1 MENLHILLLR
11 LGRSWADASMNQTHA
26 LCEAPWNLIPFL
38 RRHSKTLHLKVQQ
51 RLRLPPTLQEG
62 HRNWGLEEHQPPWPS
77 ALQGRVRSAM
87 RGTASSGAVTGKR
100 EPRLNGT
107 KWQSA
112 SSPGRRGF
120 RRDPAVRPVKL
131 REEAHTQGQQKSR
144 TGPCPCRGFGR
155 FADALTVG
163 PKTLHPRQPLEF
175 PTPKGDKGAKEKLP
189 GAGARSA
196 RPPQLRT
203 WESRG
208 AVARRGA
215 NPPPPNSGTGST
227 LTGVEPPERRGA
239 GGRFLWGPARVQSNP
254 NFSRPL
260 SPAAAGARA
269 QTKSAAWP
277 PRRHCPFGPLGGR
290 ELRPCGLPARAGPHF
305 PSVCGL
311 PAAATAPAKAN
322 AAATRAAATTTARPG
337 TRRGLMLSS
346 AEPPPLWAS
355 RASEILHIRGPAP
368 SPAPY

>member
-1 MENLHILLLR
+1 
-11 LGRSWADASMNQTHA
+11 QTSGGGT
-26 LCEAPWNLIPFL
+26 
-38 RRHSKTLHLKVQQ
+38 HSGPTKSSY
-51 RLRLPPTLQEG
+51 RPLPL
-62 HRNWGLEEHQPPWPS
+62 
-77 ALQGRVRSAM
+77 
-87 RGTASSGAVTGKR
+87 
-100 EPRLNGT
+100 PRLW
-107 KWQSA
+107 K
-112 SSPGRRGF
+112 
-120 RRDPAVRPVKL
+120 V
-131 REEAHTQGQQKSR
+131 
-144 TGPCPCRGFGR
+144 
-155 FADALTVG
+155 ADALTVG

-277 PRRHCPFGPLGGR
+277 PRRNCPFGPLGGR
-290 ELRPCGLPARAGPHF
+290 ELRPCAGSGRTPFSSRDDARRRPWRALLCLAGDNWA
-305 PSVCGL
+305 G
-311 PAAATAPAKAN
+311 ATVNTWFRQSLN
-322 AAATRAAATTTARPG
+322 AAEPPLHPLGRSREANLPPPAPRLL
-337 TRRGLMLSS
+337 RRGLRDRSC
-346 AEPPPLWAS
+346 
-355 RASEILHIRGPAP
+355 RALPHLRRLHRRAP
-368 SPAPY
+368 

>member
-1 MENLHILLLR
+1 MA
-11 LGRSWADASMNQTHA
+11 LG
-26 LCEAPWNLIPFL
+26 
-38 RRHSKTLHLKVQQ
+38 
-51 RLRLPPTLQEG
+51 
-62 HRNWGLEEHQPPWPS
+62 S
-77 ALQGRVRSAM
+77 ARA
-87 RGTASSGAVTGKR
+87 
-100 EPRLNGT
+100 
-107 KWQSA
+107 
-112 SSPGRRGF
+112 GRRGF
-120 RRDPAVRPVKL
+120 RRDPAVRPNFG
-131 REEAHTQGQQKSR
+131 RRQ
-144 TGPCPCRGFGR
+144 TGPTESSYRPLPLSRLWKV
-155 FADALTVG
+155 ANALTVG

-203 WESRG
+203 WKSG
-208 AVARRGA
+208 CAVARRGA

-239 GGRFLWGPARVQSNP
+239 GGRFLWGPARVQSDP

-322 AAATRAAATTTARPG
+322 AAAARAAATTTARPRPQPRPPASG
-337 TRRGLMLSS
+337 LRRTPFPSRDDARRRLWRTLLCLAGDRRPGATVNTWFRQSLIAAEPPLHTLGRSREANLPPPAPRLLRRGLRDRSRRALPHLRRLHRRAPGFLHFAKRKGCCRKESGAQKDGHVPGLSMS
-346 AEPPPLWAS
+346 TPTMANVKLPT
-355 RASEILHIRGPAP
+355 
-368 SPAPY
+368 